1 MPNKIRFID
10 TVIRNITPTDK
21 RQSFWCIG
29 CPGFGLR
36 VTKKGAKTFVF
47 KYGATTN
54 TQKRISRWITI
65 GKYPKLSIG
74 RARRKYDELYEQVY
88 KYDRDPVLEEREK
101 KAELAKRK
109 NVKQLTAEYLE
120 LGRLKGKTY
129 VQEEERY
136 FHTDI
141 WPVIGDKF
149 FEEVCVDDIEQI
161 QQNILKRC
169 KNKRNATNGGRTAVK
184 NGIACVRRLFNMA
197 IKKGLTNENP
207 VLRIEPLGY
216 TGVRTRV
223 LNFEEIWLFWNKIE
237 MLNIAPVPAKALK
250 FLLATMQ
257 RGKEVRN
264 IRYTSVDFNDA
275 VWQMERHETKNR
287 TMHRVPLNRYAL
299 DLINEVRE
307 ITGASK
313 YIFGGTR
320 VWNAPETLNSKLL
333 PMCDTALPQ
342 AVRRNR
348 EKLGI
353 NDFRPHDLRRT
364 GATWITA
371 VGLPKLYARL
381 MLNHSDGE
389 RDVTGQVYIQYSYDF
404 EKRRAAKVW
413 EFILDQIVK
422 CPSPKDV
429 PTLEELRTLVRQSS
443 LL

>member
-10 TVIRNITPTDK
+10 TVIRNITPMDK
-21 RQSFWCIG
+21 RKTYWCIG

-36 VTKKGAKTFVF
+36 VTKTGAKTFVF
-47 KYGATTN
+47 KYTATIKAN
-54 TQKRISRWITI
+54 KRISRWITI
-65 GKYPKLSIG
+65 GKYPKLSIN
-74 RARRKYDELYEQVY
+74 RARRQYDKFYEQVY
-88 KYDRDPVLEEREK
+88 EYDRDPVLEEKEK

-120 LGRLKGKTY
+120 LGELKGKTY

-149 FEEVCVDDIEQI
+149 FNEVRVDDIEQI

-169 KNKRNATNGGRTAVK
+169 KNKKNATNGGRTAVK

-197 IKKGLTNENP
+197 IKKELTNENP

-223 LNFEEIWLFWNKIE
+223 LSFEEIWLFWNKIE
-237 MLNIAPVPAKALK
+237 IFNIAPVPAKALK

-264 IRYTSVDFNDA
+264 IRYKSVDFNDA
-275 VWQMERHETKNR
+275 IWQMERHETKNR

-299 DLINEVRE
+299 DLINDVKEF
-307 ITGASK
+307 TGASN

-320 VWNAPETLNSKLL
+320 VWKAPETLNSKLH
-333 PMCDTALPQ
+333 PMCNTALSQ

-348 EKLGI
+348 KKVGI
-353 NDFRPHDLRRT
+353 EDFRPHDLRRT

-389 RDVTGQVYIQYSYDF
+389 RDVTGQVYVQYSYDF
-404 EKRRAAKVW
+404 EKQRAVKVW
-413 EFILDQIVK
+413 EFILDQIVT
-422 CPSPKDV
+422 CNSPKEV
-429 PTLEELRTLVRQSS
+429 PSLEELRERVKKAGLI
-443 LL
+443 